1 MDHSLILTVA
11 AAALIGAGAPC
22 YAGPCTAEIAQVEQK
37 IRQAQATAQPGGAG
51 EPSAPQSIGAQLHH
65 QPTPDSVEIAA
76 RKAKGDAA
84 AALDRARQADANGD
98 DAACAKALGEARDIY
113 GL

>member
-11 AAALIGAGAPC
+11 AAVLIGTGAPC
-22 YAGPCTAEIAQVEQK
+22 YAGPCTVEIAQVEQK

-65 QPTPDSVEIAA
+65 QPTPGSVQTAE
-76 RKAKGDAA
+76 RKAKADAE
-84 AALDRARQADANGD
+84 AALDRARAADANGNA
-98 DAACAKALGEARDIY
+98 AACAKALRDARDIY